1 MSESSGTIPSS
12 GSATL
17 CHTLQHNLKIVS
29 ASPDIDAQKQRA
41 IRLLLEGN
49 CVSKTAETVGVD
61 RSTIHR
67 WLREP
72 RFIAERNRLAK
83 EARDACQ
90 ERLRYLAGSAV
101 EVVAQAI
108 EEGNLKA
115 AMSLIKIVGLG
126 NIDKPDE
133 TTDEKRIICRLV
145 EQYAMEN
152 LLQNP
157 FDRQRFGSKPPL
169 HNENFVETLALILE
183 ELNARHSPP
192 PSEAEEI
199 YLAAVVREDERLRQV
214 AETRERVVAAIQKR
228 RQAPQ

>member
-1 MSESSGTIPSS
+1 MP
-12 GSATL
+12 
-17 CHTLQHNLKIVS
+17 HNLKIVS

-41 IRLLLEGN
+41 ILLLLEGST
-49 CVSKTAETVGVD
+49 VSKTAEAVGVD
-61 RSTIHR
+61 RSTLHR

-72 RFIAERNRLAK
+72 RFVAERNRLAK
-83 EARDACQ
+83 EAREACQ
-90 ERLRYLAGSAV
+90 ERLRYLAGTAV
-101 EVVAQAI
+101 EVVAQAV
-108 EEGNLKA
+108 EAGNLKA
-115 AMSLIKIVGLG
+115 ALNLIKIVGLG

-133 TTDEKRIICRLV
+133 TTDEKKIICRQV

-152 LLQNP
+152 LLRNP

-199 YLAAVVREDERLRQV
+199 YLAAVVREEERLQQV
-214 AETRERVVAAIQKR
+214 AKTRDRVVAAIQKR
-228 RQAPQ
+228 RQAQQ